1 MEANYVT
8 VDGAGRLFL
17 NKREVDYASL
27 FLPMPQM
34 PIVSSVRCAALAFLQ
49 GGVVSLSRPRRK
61 GGQ

>member
-17 NKREVDYASL
+17 NKREGYASH

-34 PIVSSVRCAALAFLQ
+34 PIVSSVRCAFLP
-49 GGVVSLSRPRRK
+49 SF
-61 GGQ
+61 